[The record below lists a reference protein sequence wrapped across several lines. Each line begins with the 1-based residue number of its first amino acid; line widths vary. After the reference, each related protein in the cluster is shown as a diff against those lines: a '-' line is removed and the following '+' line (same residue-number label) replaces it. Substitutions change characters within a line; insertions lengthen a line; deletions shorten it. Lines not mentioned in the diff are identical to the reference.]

1 MNTLLLVRIMTK
13 RSFIMFRRYAF
24 DTLSGIIT
32 IYLFFLLIFYGA
44 RALLG
49 GQQGYGDTLSGI
61 VVGFFIWILAIFTYS
76 ELSFDL
82 VREATEGTLE
92 QLSMSPMGLTRVL
105 VARFVAGLGLQLA
118 LLATLL
124 VLMMASTGRW
134 LHLDV
139 VSLVPLV
146 VLTMT
151 GVLGV
156 GFVMGGLAI
165 VFKRIQS
172 SLQILQFLF
181 PVLLVAPLERFPA
194 VKYLPLS
201 WGNRLISSVMVDGT
215 SIFSIAPSDLGFLV
229 LNSAVWMT
237 IGVIVF
243 KRFER
248 IARQRGLL
256 AHY

>member
-82 VREATEGTLE
+82 VREASEGTLE

>member
-1 MNTLLLVRIMTK
+1 MTK

-229 LNSAVWMT
+229 LNSAVWMA

-243 KRFER
+243 RRFER

>member
-181 PVLLVAPLERFPA
+181 PVLLVAPLERFPV
-194 VKYLPLS
+194 VKYLPLA

>member
-1 MNTLLLVRIMTK
+1 MTK

-49 GQQGYGDTLSGI
+49 GQRGYGDTLSGI

-181 PVLLVAPLERFPA
+181 PVLLVAPLERFPV
-194 VKYLPLS
+194 VKYLPLA
-201 WGNRLISSVMVDGT
+201 WGNRLISSVMVEGN
-215 SIFSIAPSDLGFLV
+215 SIFSIAPSELGFLV
-229 LNSAVWMT
+229 LNSAVWMA

-243 KRFER
+243 RRFER

>member
-1 MNTLLLVRIMTK
+1 MTK